1 MERSGLRKGVIF
13 SACGAVCWGLS
24 GVCSQYLFTSYGVDA
39 GWLTAVRML
48 LSGIVLLSLSALRGP
63 RALFA
68 VFRRR
73 ADLLWLA
80 AYAIL
85 GLLLCQ
91 YTYLAAIEHSN
102 SATATVLQ
110 SLNVV
115 MMAVFMA
122 ARRREGLRRSQ
133 VLALVCALTGT
144 FLVATHGRPGEMALS
159 AAGLAF
165 GLVSALGVVT
175 YTLFSRPIAE
185 RYGSAL
191 VTGWG
196 MLGGGVVLGAAV
208 SVWELP
214 AGLDLEAAAFIA
226 FIALVGTAGGFSV
239 FLLGVRF
246 IGPEKATLIGCLEPA
261 TAAVVSALWLHT
273 SFGAA
278 ELAGF
283 ALIMLTVFL
292 SARTPKTQKSPG

>member
-24 GVCSQYLFTSYGVDA
+24 GVCSQHLFTSCGVDA

>member
-196 MLGGGVVLGAAV
+196 MLVGGVVLGAAV
-208 SVWELP
+208 SVWDLP

>member
-196 MLGGGVVLGAAV
+196 MLVGGVVLGAAV
-208 SVWELP
+208 SVWDLP

-261 TAAVVSALWLHT
+261 TAAAVSALWLHT

>member
-63 RALFA
+63 RALFD

-133 VLALVCALTGT
+133 VLALVCALAGT

>member
-63 RALFA
+63 RALFD

-196 MLGGGVVLGAAV
+196 MLVGGVVLGAAV
-208 SVWELP
+208 SVWDLP